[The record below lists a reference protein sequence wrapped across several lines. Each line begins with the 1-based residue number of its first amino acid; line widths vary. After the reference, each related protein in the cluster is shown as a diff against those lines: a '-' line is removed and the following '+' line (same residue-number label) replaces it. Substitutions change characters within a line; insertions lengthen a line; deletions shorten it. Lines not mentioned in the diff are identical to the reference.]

1 MNQVRLFF
9 VVFYFL
15 RELVVYL
22 RRQRNHTDRGNKE
35 KLLNRDVLLCTC
47 SASLP
52 QDDDDAW
59 LSLSFSVTIPTTR
72 DLNLFLERRKK
83 EKGKKREQDY
93 CWRPSGDGFAPMIK
107 GLTAVQL
114 TRPNQHL
121 PFSYQLSNISVGL
134 CFP

>member
-83 EKGKKREQDY
+83 ERKKRGKKENKTIA
-93 CWRPSGDGFAPMIK
+93 GG
-107 GLTAVQL
+107 
-114 TRPNQHL
+114 HL
-121 PFSYQLSNISVGL
+121 GMASLR
-134 CFP
+134 